1 MHGILSGCYFLFFFK
16 QKTAYEMRISDW
28 SSDVCSSDLH
38 VEPVVELR
46 IVGDQFLHLG
56 VGPVDVLR
64 VAREGGPAEG
74 ADAAAEEGAD
84 VGRHETREVEGLGDA
99 FIQRHLADVVA
110 VVEGGDARSE
120 ERRVGKEWG
129 STCRSRWSPYH

>member
-1 MHGILSGCYFLFFFK
+1 MLFFK

-28 SSDVCSSDLH
+28 SSDVCSFRSEAVALPEADPADARRQALEADARARH

-64 VAREGGPAEG
+64 IAREGGPAEG
-74 ADAAAEEGAD
+74 ADAAAEQRAD
-84 VGRHETREVEGLGDA
+84 VGRQERKRTRLN
-99 FIQRHLADVVA
+99 FSH
-110 VVEGGDARSE
+110 
-120 ERRVGKEWG
+120 
-129 STCRSRWSPYH
+129 